1 MVLINVH
8 FQFLYKI
15 NQNKKDKKSKVIKK
29 KQYYDY
35 QRQNIQRIFVRV
47 AQTPM
52 AIMETNPGKTVD
64 LKADD
69 DELLFEVAL
78 STSELGSSWEFSY
91 VGCWPISPL
100 PILTQ
105 WP

>member
-29 KQYYDY
+29 KKQYYED
-35 QRQNIQRIFVRV
+35 QRQNVQRKFVRV

-78 STSELGSSWEFSY
+78 STSELGSS
-91 VGCWPISPL
+91 
-100 PILTQ
+100 
-105 WP
+105 